1 MPSQNETSLYS
12 NRVFVGLSCR
22 RKFDGRRIKY
32 QSGIHP
38 SLISESPWIVFRLR
52 IRNVLGEMTS
62 TLPYPPGAF
71 SA

>member
-12 NRVFVGLSCR
+12 NAYLWGYRVGEGSMGVG
-22 RKFDGRRIKY
+22 IKC

>member
-1 MPSQNETSLYS
+1 MGVE
-12 NRVFVGLSCR
+12 
-22 RKFDGRRIKY
+22 IKC

-52 IRNVLGEMTS
+52 IRNVLGEMTG